1 LRASATGHPAGDAD
15 ASWMLA
21 TCPLSDLVLVLEAI
35 GAPAYALDL
44 AAGAPRF
51 LAANQRYRHLLGFDA
66 ETVAGKRPG
75 EILPDDMAAALERAV
90 ARAIESRD
98 AVELDEEAPLPSGTR
113 QWRSVLSPL
122 LDPAGAVVRVLA
134 TAGGAV
140 HRPVAEMGLVASEA
154 KFRGMFEHAPIGVV
168 LCAADGS
175 FLDVNDAFLAIV
187 GRERGALEGRTLW
200 SFLPPEGSAIEGEQ
214 IAQLHAGPF
223 ETEYLRGDGGRVA
236 VRVNGIGVGGLDGG
250 ERLIW
255 AFVEDITQRRR
266 AEFQLRASEKR
277 IATIL
282 DTMVDALVAVD
293 QNGRIES
300 FNKAA
305 EAIFGYTAAEVIG
318 RNVALILPEPFGETF
333 GEHLH
338 RYLKTGESDLLGAR
352 RELTGRRKDG
362 GLFALEIGFSAVTS
376 EMLGGLERRKA
387 ARHSFVGVARDIS
400 ERKRVEAELLA
411 ATSEAQAASRAKS
424 EFLANMS
431 HELRTPL
438 NAVIG
443 FSEVIKDQLFGPVGN
458 GRYAAYAADI
468 HAAGTHLLA
477 VIGDVLDLSKI
488 ETGKFDLEESTFDPA
503 DVAAA
508 ALTMVNRAAEVGA
521 IRLDNRL
528 AAENGKAVPRL
539 VADRRATKQVLIN
552 LLSNAVKFAPRGGV
566 VTLDA
571 TAEPTGE
578 LTLTVSDT
586 GPGIAAERLR
596 TIFEPFQNASA
607 GQARQHGG
615 SGLGLAISRKLM
627 ELQGG
632 SLLLKSRLGHGTT
645 AMMRFPARRVAPAR

>member
-1 LRASATGHPAGDAD
+1 
-15 ASWMLA
+15 MLA
-21 TCPLSDLVLVLEAI
+21 TCSLSDLAVVLEAI

-44 AAGAPRF
+44 TTGATRF
-51 LAANQRYRHLLGFDA
+51 LAANQRYQHLIGLNGA
-66 ETVAGKRPG
+66 AIAGKRPN
-75 EILPDDMAAALERAV
+75 ELLPDEMAAALERAIARV
-90 ARAIESRD
+90 AETRD
-98 AVELDEEAPLPSGTR
+98 VVELDEEAPLPSGTR
-113 QWRSVLSPL
+113 QWRSALSPL
-122 LDPAGAVVRVLA
+122 VDPAGKVTRVLA
-134 TAGGAV
+134 TASGAV
-140 HRPVAEMGLVASEA
+140 HRPMAEVGLVASEA

-168 LCAADGS
+168 LCAADGA
-175 FLDVNDAFLAIV
+175 FLDVNDAFVDIV
-187 GRERGALEGRTLW
+187 GRDRETLEGKTLW
-200 SFLPPEGSAIEGEQ
+200 SFLPPEGSTIEGEQ
-214 IAQLHAGPF
+214 IAQLHATGRAGPF
-223 ETEYLRGDGGRVA
+223 ETEYLRGDGSRVA
-236 VRVNGIGVGGLDGG
+236 VRVNGIGVGGFDGG

-266 AEFQLRASEKR
+266 ADFQLRASEKR

-305 EAIFGYTAAEVIG
+305 EAIFGYAAAEVIG
-318 RNVALILPEPFGETF
+318 RNVGLILPEPFGETF
-333 GEHLH
+333 GEHLQ
-338 RYLKTGESDLLGAR
+338 RYLKTGESDLLGSR

-362 GLFALEIGFSAVTS
+362 SLFALEIGFSAVTS
-376 EMLGGLERRKA
+376 GMLGGLERRKA

-411 ATSEAQAASRAKS
+411 ATSEAQAANRAKS

-438 NAVIG
+438 NAIIG

-468 HAAGTHLLA
+468 HASGTHLLA

-503 DVAAA
+503 DVAASA
-508 ALTMVNRAAEVGA
+508 VTMVNRAAEVGA

-528 AAENGKAVPRL
+528 AGENGRALPHL
-539 VADRRATKQVLIN
+539 VADKRATRQVLIN

-571 TAEPTGE
+571 AAEPSGE
-578 LTLTVSDT
+578 FTLSVTDT
-586 GPGIAAERLR
+586 GPGIAAERLE
-596 TIFEPFQNASA
+596 TIFDPFQNADSA
-607 GQARQHGG
+607 QARQHGG

-632 SLLLKSRLGHGTT
+632 ALLLKSRLGHGTT
-645 AMMRFPARRVAPAR
+645 AMMRFPARRVAQAR